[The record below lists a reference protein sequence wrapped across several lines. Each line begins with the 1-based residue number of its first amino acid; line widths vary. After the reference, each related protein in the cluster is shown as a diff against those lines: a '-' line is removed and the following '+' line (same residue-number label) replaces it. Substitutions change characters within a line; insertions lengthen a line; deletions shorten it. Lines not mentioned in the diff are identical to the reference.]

1 MSLAALKVP
10 SLAERGSE
18 IRRAM
23 KEGDTGMT
31 RAAVM
36 LIPIV
41 DDWENYRAEAG
52 GVDASAWATDYFGN
66 KGKLAALRRRFDAV
80 QRMKAEGYER
90 LAFRLHHDVLTYVT
104 GDTIPADR
112 FKDVCKKLRWKTEKE
127 SVVLTTAQAKAI
139 VAEVIGKVRRVAK
152 EDPRIAE
159 AVSCIA
165 AHRAALKAKGI
176 TPPSLPEWVAD
187 AGVK

>member
-1 MSLAALKVP
+1 MASAALSLVT
-10 SLAERGSE
+10 LAERGSE

-23 KEGDTGMT
+23 KDGDTGET
-31 RAAVM
+31 RAAM
-36 LIPIV
+36 LLIPIV
-41 DDWENYRAEAG
+41 DNWECYRSEAG
-52 GVDASAWATDYFGN
+52 GVDATAWATVYFGN
-66 KGKLAALRRRFDAV
+66 RGKLAALRRRYDAV

-90 LAFRLHHDVLTYVT
+90 LSFRLHHDVLTYVT
-104 GDTIPADR
+104 GDTIPADQFKAVCKALR
-112 FKDVCKKLRWKTEKE
+112 FKTEADG
-127 SVVLTTAQAKAI
+127 VVLTLNQAKAI

-159 AVSCIA
+159 AVTCIA